1 MRLTKFFPGSKPWSN
16 IGIKPLSLL
25 ILTSIFL
32 CPASGQEQNNVQQQ
46 DTVKKRPQFYI
57 PELFLTQPTLL
68 PPQSYGAPQESF
80 SDFLNQSLTVPMPP
94 FSWRYETNLD
104 LLTSWK
110 QELAKQE
117 EYQTLRTILGS
128 IEMGGVAYLT
138 YLHFKKY
145 GLK

>member
-1 MRLTKFFPGSKPWSN
+1 MNLTKFFSGRRLWSDTR
-16 IGIKPLSLL
+16 IKPLGLL
-25 ILTSIFL
+25 ILASFFL
-32 CPASGQEQNNVQQQ
+32 FPASGQEQKNIQQQ

-94 FSWRYETNLD
+94 FSWRYETTLD
-104 LLTSWK
+104 LQTSWK
-110 QELAKQE
+110 QELEKQE
-117 EYQTLRTILGS
+117 EYQTLRTIMGS
-128 IEMGGVAYLT
+128 IQMGGAAYLT